1 MYDDEAVGR
10 VVDDPD
16 APRALESARA
26 ALEELTEWDAPS
38 IEEALRAACDETG
51 LKPRV
56 LFGPV
61 RVAVSGRSVA
71 PGLFE
76 SLALLGRDETL
87 ARIAT
92 LGRRFTVE
100 G

>member
-1 MYDDEAVGR
+1 
-10 VVDDPD
+10 
-16 APRALESARA
+16 
-26 ALEELTEWDAPS
+26 
-38 IEEALRAACDETG
+38 
-51 LKPRV
+51 V

-76 SLALLGRDETL
+76 SLALLGREETL

>member
-1 MYDDEAVGR
+1 MTTRPSAGWSAIRTLGGRWSRRGPRWKSSTGGMRRAIEA
-10 VVDDPD
+10 
-16 APRALESARA
+16 
-26 ALEELTEWDAPS
+26 
-38 IEEALRAACDETG
+38 ALRAACEETG

-56 LFGPV
+56 LFSPV